1 MITKLTK
8 AQQDSIP
15 YYVDKWIKKASEPI
29 DREASVRITKELFGQ
44 DKTVLIAD
52 SIRNACDIIKYIAN
66 GKDVKYNSQLDSQL
80 RSQLYSQLGSQLD
93 SQLDSQLESQ
103 LDSQLRSQL
112 DSQLESQLDSQL
124 RSQLGSQL
132 YSQLYSQLR
141 SQLGSQLYSQLRSQ
155 LGSQLDSANITYS
168 YYTTLFW
175 YDWYGYYDFAKSIG
189 VQFDEGK
196 FKRTG
201 EIILNI
207 PLIITLGNVLIVIA
221 KPGVKWN
228 NGQLHSEKP
237 PAISW
242 KDNTG
247 IYFLNAVRFEKELWE
262 KIVKHESEGGLSFSE
277 RLAIKDIDQRTQA
290 LNPKWCDIN
299 KFLAEVKAEL
309 LDEVN
314 KLDVNAENV
323 NYKLYKIPKGNIFTE
338 DAYYC
343 YFDCPSTG
351 KKHFEGVEVSKT
363 VAGAMA
369 WAESNE
375 ELGIVVTPEM
385 WQRMVPLVHEN

>member
-52 SIRNACDIIKYIAN
+52 SIQNACDIIKYIAN

-80 RSQLYSQLGSQLD
+80 R
-93 SQLDSQLESQ
+93 
-103 LDSQLRSQL
+103 
-112 DSQLESQLDSQL
+112 
-124 RSQLGSQL
+124 SQL

-196 FKRTG
+196 FKRMG

-207 PLIITLGNVLIVIA
+207 PLIITLGNILIVTD
-221 KPGVKWN
+221 KPEARWN
-228 NGQLHSEKP
+228 NGRLHSEKH

-242 KDNTG
+242 KDSTG

-262 KIVKHESEGGLSFSE
+262 KVVRHESEGGLSFSE